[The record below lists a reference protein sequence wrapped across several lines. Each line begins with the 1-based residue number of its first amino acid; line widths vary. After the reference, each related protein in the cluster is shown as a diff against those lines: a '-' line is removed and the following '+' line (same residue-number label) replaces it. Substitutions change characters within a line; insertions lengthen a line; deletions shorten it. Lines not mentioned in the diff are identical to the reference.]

1 MDQLTFH
8 EIEYLLHLLKQEA
21 KVGLGYSDIE
31 NLLNGSATRKLNEL
45 KNQMALQF
53 DE

>member
-1 MDQLTFH
+1 MGQLTYN
-8 EIEYLLHLLKQEA
+8 EIEYLLHLLRQEA
-21 KVGLGYSDIE
+21 KTGLGFSDVE

-45 KNQMALQF
+45 KDQRVRQF